1 MSIQVQNEVPSLS
14 INQRNLYL
22 YYLNH
27 KKKHKDIPCFVP
39 KISVKGNGVN
49 DYIKLIGTLEELN
62 LVRIDRTAE
71 NYTGWVLLDPIT
83 DHWLAWASARS
94 KSQAFYSIAHQQT
107 MEATKKYPE
116 FPINEYAHLQRITRE
131 LSEIIQRD
139 TKRHQMDEHLTSSMR
154 DLLEYE
160 IIPML
165 ENELDYDPTPQY
177 LYDDT
182 GGEPA
187 VSASE
192 RHATEWREHQMAKR
206 GLTPQ
211 S

>member
-1 MSIQVQNEVPSLS
+1 
-14 INQRNLYL
+14 
-22 YYLNH
+22 
-27 KKKHKDIPCFVP
+27 
-39 KISVKGNGVN
+39 
-49 DYIKLIGTLEELN
+49 
-62 LVRIDRTAE
+62 
-71 NYTGWVLLDPIT
+71 
-83 DHWLAWASARS
+83 
-94 KSQAFYSIAHQQT
+94 

-192 RHATEWREHQMAKR
+192 RHAAAWKEHQEAH
-206 GLTPQ
+206 G
-211 S
+211 